1 MQPLHCMYAV
11 AYARKRGCSG
21 SMPAGHVCRLQ
32 WQRSLHCGHA
42 LQGVS
47 TQHLLD
53 GDTPVIG
60 TSENFTKPGI
70 YTLEVPCP
78 KTRST
83 ATIHLEM
90 WDENKITFV
99 DDFSLSFHMHF
110 EKLLKWLVALPFT
123 LAAIVLIGLKG
134 NSATH
139 ALPSFSRTDGL
150 LSEP

>member
-1 MQPLHCMYAV
+1 MYAV

-150 LSEP
+150 LAEP

>member
-1 MQPLHCMYAV
+1 MLEEGLQPVEACRACVLLVMLFLIGQQH
-11 AYARKRGCSG
+11 SDNN
-21 SMPAGHVCRLQ
+21 VC
-32 WQRSLHCGHA
+32 CGGA

-47 TQHLLD
+47 TEHLLD

-60 TSENFTKPGI
+60 TSENFTQPGI

-78 KTRST
+78 RTRST

-123 LAAIVLIGLKG
+123 LAAIVLIALKS
-134 NSATH
+134 NSASH

-150 LSEP
+150 LLEP

>member
-1 MQPLHCMYAV
+1 MEPLQGKCCLV
-11 AYARKRGCSG
+11 AYDRGCSVQI
-21 SMPAGHVCRLQ
+21 PAGHVCCLRWQ
-32 WQRSLHCGHA
+32 WSCGDA

-47 TQHLLD
+47 TEHLLD

-70 YTLEVPCP
+70 YSLEVPCP

-123 LAAIVLIGLKG
+123 LAAIVLIALKG
-134 NSATH
+134 NSAIH
-139 ALPSFSRTDGL
+139 ALPSFSRTDVL
-150 LSEP
+150 LSER